1 VSSLRNFT
9 LSIRR
14 LGSGTY
20 VDGTW
25 KAEAENAPFTIRA
38 SVQPLKPKEMETLP
52 EGRRNSQ
59 AYRIYTDVEL
69 HTVRDQNPDR
79 VELFGEEFEILSVEV
94 WQNQVIPH
102 FKAVAV
108 KLEQPAV
115 LA

>member
-1 VSSLRNFT
+1 MSLRNFT

-14 LGSGTY
+14 LASGAY

-25 KAEAENAPFTIRA
+25 QAEIVTSTFDIRA

-59 AYRIYTDVEL
+59 AYRIYTDIEL
-69 HTVRDQNPDR
+69 HTTRHQNPDR
-79 VELFGEEFEILSVEV
+79 VELFGEEFEILSVAV
-94 WQNQVIPH
+94 WQNGIISH
-102 FKAVAV
+102 YKAIAV

-115 LA
+115 LT